1 MLRSSGVPN
10 VYVPVVEETF
20 PVATGTFVIR
30 GKVQRDRYL
39 LIIFLRIADLSLF
52 LPSGVEINNQPVL
65 VLLVD
70 LASEVNLDV
79 VLHSVYLRIIDA
91 RLLFKL
97 IPWCLGDDSDR
108 A

>member
-1 MLRSSGVPN
+1 VTN
-10 VYVPVVEETF
+10 
-20 PVATGTFVIR
+20 
-30 GKVQRDRYL
+30 KVD
-39 LIIFLRIADLSLF
+39 
-52 LPSGVEINNQPVL
+52 
-65 VLLVD
+65 
-70 LASEVNLDV
+70 LDV